1 MITLAVRDLRSRRH
15 AVRSR
20 FPIVHE
26 YPIAHIGPAVE
37 CFRHDRMSG
46 GKADEEAP
54 YPPGLVSQGMHDL
67 STCLD
72 GSRVGGVHVVDLP
85 ASSATHAAVHPGGLS
100 HPAGS
105 AGQHVG

>member
-72 GSRVGGVHVVDLP
+72 GSRVGGVHVVDCRQARP
-85 ASSATHAAVHPGGLS
+85 PTPPSTPGG
-100 HPAGS
+100 
-105 AGQHVG
+105 